1 MGSFFVSF
9 IKQIMGGHDMDAQE
23 KYEKLQQILQNM
35 QSVVIAL
42 SGGVDSTFLSYAA
55 HLVLG
60 GNAIAITAVSPTF
73 PKREEKDAKKMARE
87 IGIQHLLVQTA
98 EFDNDDFVKNPQNR
112 CYICKK
118 IRFESLVKWAKEN
131 DYKWVI
137 DGGNVDDL
145 DDYRPG
151 MKALQELDIVRSPM
165 IEAGL
170 QKKDIRQLSKYVG
183 LSTWNK
189 QSAACLASRFPYGI
203 PLIPKKLA
211 MVEQAEEFLIPLLQ
225 GGNLRVRYHDG
236 GARIEVDQS
245 NMNIV
250 WENKDS
256 IDQTLKQYGFH
267 YVALD
272 LAGYRMGSLNII
284 DT

>member
-1 MGSFFVSF
+1 V
-9 IKQIMGGHDMDAQE
+9 Q
-23 KYEKLQQILQNM
+23 
-35 QSVVIAL
+35 
-42 SGGVDSTFLSYAA
+42 
-55 HLVLG
+55 LVLP
-60 GNAIAITAVSPTF
+60 A
-73 PKREEKDAKKMARE
+73 D
-87 IGIQHLLVQTA
+87 
-98 EFDNDDFVKNPQNR
+98 
-112 CYICKK
+112 
-118 IRFESLVKWAKEN
+118 
-131 DYKWVI
+131 
-137 DGGNVDDL
+137 
-145 DDYRPG
+145 
-151 MKALQELDIVRSPM
+151 
-165 IEAGL
+165 
-170 QKKDIRQLSKYVG
+170 
-183 LSTWNK
+183 
-189 QSAACLASRFPYGI
+189 FPYGI